1 MAETFAV
8 LTGDTRRFGNSV
20 TLDDGTVV
28 DTTAAVIPAT
38 SAEQAAEIAHK
49 IALGHVEHGHPDD
62 VDFDPKTG
70 KATQRPFKYD
80 DSHFRK
86 HGPKTGKKG

>member
-28 DTTAAVIPAT
+28 DTSAPLISAE

-62 VDFDPKTG
+62 VDFEDGAPV
-70 KATQRPFKYD
+70 QRPFEYD
-80 DSHFRK
+80 VELSAK
-86 HGPKTGKKG
+86 NTGLESEG